1 MITRIEALN
10 YRCLRYLS
18 RPLGPFHVLVGPNA
32 SGKTTF
38 LDVVAFLKDVV
49 SENLDAALS
58 NRTTNPQDLLFQRLG
73 DTFELAVEVQIP
85 DHLRGLTA
93 NTVMDTARYE
103 VAIGFDETQRRFEFK
118 AEKFLLKKAGA
129 SKPVPPSLFP
139 CLPNA
144 PDSLLT
150 PKGRRNNKVVVNK
163 VQGGNDNFYSETY
176 PRSGKGWA
184 PSFKLGPQKSALGN
198 LPEDTTL
205 FPVATW
211 FREYLIV
218 GVQRFVLNS
227 SKMRLPSPPTRVTG
241 FFQDGSNLPWVVA
254 RLRKD
259 HAERHRNWIAHLQTA
274 LPDLADITT
283 TERPEDK
290 HCYMIYKYASGL
302 HVPSWLVSDGTLRL
316 TALTLPAY
324 MSGHRGIYLIEEPEN
339 GIHPKA
345 VATAYDSL
353 SSMYEAQV
361 LLATHSPVVL
371 NEARMEHVLCFA
383 KNDDGSTDI
392 VLGSEHPTL
401 RQWQGDADLGTLLA
415 SGVLG

>member
-1 MITRIEALN
+1 MITRIEGLN

-18 RPLGPFHVLVGPNA
+18 RPLGTFHVLVGPNA

-58 NRTTNPQDLLFQRLG
+58 NRTTNPQDLLFQRRG
-73 DTFELAVEVQIP
+73 DTLELAVEVQIP
-85 DHLRGLTA
+85 NHLRELTA
-93 NTVMDTARYE
+93 NTAMDTARYE

-118 AEKFLLKKAGA
+118 AEKFMLKKVGA
-129 SKPVPPSLFP
+129 SKPVRPSLFP

-144 PDSLLT
+144 PASLLT

-176 PRSGKGWA
+176 PRSGKGWT
-184 PSFKLGPQKSALGN
+184 PSFKLGTQKSALSN

-259 HAERHRNWIAHLQTA
+259 NAERHRHWIAHLQTA
-274 LPDLADITT
+274 LPDLVDITT

-290 HCYMIYKYASGL
+290 HCYMIDKYASGL
-302 HVPSWLVSDGTLRL
+302 HVPSWLVS
-316 TALTLPAY
+316 TARC
-324 MSGHRGIYLIEEPEN
+324 G
-339 GIHPKA
+339 
-345 VATAYDSL
+345 
-353 SSMYEAQV
+353 
-361 LLATHSPVVL
+361 
-371 NEARMEHVLCFA
+371 
-383 KNDDGSTDI
+383 
-392 VLGSEHPTL
+392 
-401 RQWQGDADLGTLLA
+401 
-415 SGVLG
+415 